1 MKKIFTILDLGVA
14 IINKNIAVVGIALGV
29 LLTFIN
35 VVLRYSVSLFQSL
48 AEDFNFLDILFKLFT
63 YLNNNMTWAGELTN
77 YLFIW
82 SALFGA
88 AYGFKKGIHI
98 SVTVMLNILPPKI
111 AKGLYLVSYIISF
124 IYLLLSA
131 YLGYLV
137 ILMVA
142 DFGEMSVDLRIPMW
156 IPQLVIPIAFLTAAF
171 RAGEKTYEISQ
182 TPAEDILEQSEAEL
196 VHDSVIKD

>member
-98 SVTVMLNILPPKI
+98 SVTVMLHVLPPKI